1 MPIPAAA
8 MFAASSALSMMQ
20 GVASHGQ
27 ATAQADA
34 QNETVRRTNELNR
47 KNAYL
52 AYDSYDN
59 NVAALYARHSQ
70 EQQGLAQALVS
81 AQKQALQAQAHVKA
95 KGAQAGFRGGS
106 FNTILRD
113 LAGQMSRNQYAYAT
127 NQQNMERQLGRSH
140 LGLYHDT
147 LTKVNN
153 PMLATP
159 ALYPSGWAST
169 LSMGGDVLNNYA
181 KYMKP

>member
-8 MFAASSALSMMQ
+8 LFAASSALSMMQ

-34 QNETVRRTNELNR
+34 QNEMVRRTNELNR
-47 KNAYL
+47 KNAFL
-52 AYDSYDN
+52 AYESYDN
-59 NVAALYARHSQ
+59 NVAALYDRHSQ

-106 FNTILRD
+106 LNNILRD

-127 NQQNMERQLGRSH
+127 NQGNIERQLGRSH
-140 LGLYHDT
+140 LGLYT
-147 LTKVNN
+147 RIK
-153 PMLATP
+153 PRGLAP
-159 ALYPSGWAST
+159 W
-169 LSMGGDVLNNYA
+169 M
-181 KYMKP
+181 

>member
-8 MFAASSALSMMQ
+8 LFAASSALSMMQ
-20 GVASHGQ
+20 GVAGHQQ
-27 ATAQADA
+27 ATAQAEA
-34 QNETVRRTNELNR
+34 QNEMVRRTNELNR
-47 KNAYL
+47 KNALL
-52 AYDSYDN
+52 AYDAYGN
-59 NVAALYARHSQ
+59 NVTALYDRHSQ
-70 EQQGLAQALVS
+70 EQQGLAQSLVS

-113 LAGQMSRNQYAYAT
+113 LAGQMSRNQYAYTT
-127 NQQNMERQLGRSH
+127 NQGNLERQLGRNH

-159 ALYPSGWAST
+159 AMYPSGWAST
-169 LSMGGDVLNNYA
+169 LSMGGDVLNAYS
-181 KYMKP
+181 KYMRP

>member
-1 MPIPAAA
+1 M
-8 MFAASSALSMMQ
+8 
-20 GVASHGQ
+20 
-27 ATAQADA
+27 
-34 QNETVRRTNELNR
+34 
-47 KNAYL
+47 
-52 AYDSYDN
+52 
-59 NVAALYARHSQ
+59 
-70 EQQGLAQALVS
+70 S

-106 FNTILRD
+106 LNTILRD
-113 LAGQMSRNQYAYAT
+113 VAGQMSRNQYAYST

-169 LSMGGDVLNNYA
+169 LSMGGDVLNAYS
-181 KYMKP
+181 KYMRP